1 MVQIYGS
8 RGRIHYV
15 QYNSCFN
22 PLRTVAA
29 YMRHGKI
36 ILLFANK
43 SL

>member
-22 PLRTVAA
+22 ERLDLAETVNIPLSPSK
-29 YMRHGKI
+29 M
-36 ILLFANK
+36 LW
-43 SL
+43 